1 MLGSPIDLALIA
13 TVALVVFGPKKL
25 PELGRSLGLG
35 LANFKNAVDLKDV
48 TVPAIAKEEKSIEE
62 NK

>member
-48 TVPAIAKEEKSIEE
+48 TVPAPAKDENSTEK